1 MHEVIGKDERLTQ
14 AVGILIGE
22 TLAVEVGSGGVHD
35 AVVIWA
41 QDDNVATDIRTSLGE
56 ILDVVGLSKG
66 HPILWEE
73 ILAAHLAAVLVVR
86 LETVR
91 EELIAH
97 KLLNAQRFLRDRV
110 QDRDAIVVVDCRE
123 GALRSELLSDAR
135 SGNELQRRS
144 GHLGKGPLDVG
155 SDEPL

>member
-1 MHEVIGKDERLTQ
+1 MRKVIGKDERLAQ

-22 TLAVEVGSGGVHD
+22 TLAVEAGSGGVHD
-35 AVVIWA
+35 AVMIWA
-41 QDDNVATDIRTSLGE
+41 QDDDVATDIRTSLGE

-66 HPILWEE
+66 HPILWEK

-86 LETVR
+86 LETVG

-97 KLLNAQRFLRDRV
+97 KLLKAHHFLGHRV
-110 QDRDAIVVVDCRE
+110 QDRDAIVVVDRRE

-135 SGNELQRRS
+135 SGTELQHWLC
-144 GHLGKGPLDVG
+144 HLA
-155 SDEPL
+155 